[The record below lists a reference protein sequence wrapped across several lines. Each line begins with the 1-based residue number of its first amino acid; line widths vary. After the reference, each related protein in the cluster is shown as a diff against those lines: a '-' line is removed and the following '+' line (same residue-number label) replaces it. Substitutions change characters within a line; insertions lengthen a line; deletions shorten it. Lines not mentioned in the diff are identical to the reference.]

1 MTPNANHGYSKNKPI
16 KSIKLQSLRTPRDTH
31 HKPHFHIS
39 PISHPLKHTL
49 EPHLH
54 LSNTMSSPSTPTT
67 SPSSTPT
74 SSTTSSPPQPPAKM
88 HTFDPYHGFKE
99 SLKRAQEALIMQT
112 AANIRYLYGEEAAF
126 RYEASQGVLHHLP
139 SRAIHGIDEYVSAL
153 ERECEEV
160 RICSEVED
168 KVRGILESEDPQCV
182 LDSMECEDEGERRVW
197 GLGTRK
203 LRERRSGGGSSVRV
217 SRE

>member
-1 MTPNANHGYSKNKPI
+1 
-16 KSIKLQSLRTPRDTH
+16 
-31 HKPHFHIS
+31 
-39 PISHPLKHTL
+39 
-49 EPHLH
+49 
-54 LSNTMSSPSTPTT
+54 
-67 SPSSTPT
+67 
-74 SSTTSSPPQPPAKM
+74 M